1 MNSFFKGQKDNEF
14 FNGKQQQAGFFETK
28 QVDGVY
34 ETAGEGMS
42 LSQFF
47 GRIYSLVA
55 MGIGLS
61 AIISMMSLYL
71 FPENVRALILN
82 PSIMLV
88 FCIAEIVLVMV
99 LSAKSLKDAPSSL
112 PLFFVFSAVNGITL
126 SVTLALYT
134 PGTVTLA
141 FFITAGM
148 FFAMSWYGTHT
159 KRDLTGLGKACMAGL
174 IGIILTSFLSMIFA
188 MFSPGMINGM
198 TILISLA
205 SVFIFSGLIAYENSR
220 ITDYYRSLNGRV
232 PQGVVVQVGLQLY
245 LDFLNL
251 FISVLRI
258 LGFFSSRD

>member
-1 MNSFFKGQKDNEF
+1 MNNF
-14 FNGKQQQAGFFETK
+14 FNGKQQQQADFFETK
-28 QVDGVY
+28 QVGGIY
-34 ETAGEGMS
+34 ETAGEGLS

-47 GRIYSLVA
+47 GRIYALVA

-61 AIISMMSLYL
+61 AVISMMSLYL

-82 PSIMLV
+82 PSIMIML
-88 FCIAEIVLVMV
+88 CIAEVILVMV
-99 LSAKSLKDAPSSL
+99 LSAKTLKDAPSSL
-112 PLFFVFSAVNGITL
+112 PLFFAFSALNGITL

-174 IGIILTSFLSMIFA
+174 IGIILTSLISMIFA

-198 TILISLA
+198 TILISFA
-205 SVFIFSGLIAYENSR
+205 SVLLFSGLIAYENNR
-220 ITDYYRSLNGRV
+220 IADYYRSFNGRI
-232 PQGVVVQVGLQLY
+232 PQGVVVQIGLQLY

-251 FISVLRI
+251 FIAVLRI
-258 LGFFSSRD
+258 LGLFNSRD